1 MPRASNMHR
10 IALGLGEPKKW
21 ELDELASS
29 RISNSTWL
37 IADRGITN
45 LTHHDEEG
53 WLSEV

>member
-1 MPRASNMHR
+1 MHR